1 MLTATAITKL
11 LSGLALQSKAR
22 IIPKR
27 ARLTDT
33 EVKEQVRVALERS
46 EEVSRTSA
54 LRALRDSG
62 LAVEQR
68 RFARIYNEVRAEAE
82 LG

>member
-1 MLTATAITKL
+1 MLTTTAITKL
-11 LSGLALQSKAR
+11 LSGLALRSKAR
-22 IIPKR
+22 TIPKR
-27 ARLTDT
+27 TRLTDT
-33 EVKEQVRVALERS
+33 EVKEQIRVAFERS